1 MRTVLTPFRA
11 DAFSLACPPKHA
23 FTHESAGNFRS
34 ACLCFPQWQR
44 RRPGIQDRACTLAFG
59 ASEGPALS
67 LAFSGR
73 TCLGTPALLGIARG
87 RLQSRRSPWVSLWDP
102 RTPCGFVRWREAS
115 PHAPSRTRFATGMPY
130 HDKPYFVYANRAFA
144 SRSGGFA
151 RGARTVE
158 DAVLHG
164 LGLLVDAED
173 GARGDVG
180 VHVGRAVER
189 VEHRHVPAA
198 GAAAAASAGVEAP
211 AGSSRAAG
219 YGRFSARIFRFFPYP
234 LSQPCSSSGTGKAVR
249 ERGRGGD
256 REGGQ
261 RTWSRCRRGPS
272 GTCPRHPAPCGGGS
286 VVLEKRKMCTSACIC
301 HSTGRMHCGSELDFT
316 NGFSIEGEGR
326 KCL

>member
-198 GAAAAASAGVEAP
+198 RAAAAAASAGLPRDAAARRRIGGQVRLTIAP
-211 AGSSRAAG
+211 LEPSAGSRRPRGAAG
-219 YGRFSARIFRFFPYP
+219 QPGMED
-234 LSQPCSSSGTGKAVR
+234 SQR
-249 ERGRGGD
+249 
-256 REGGQ
+256 
-261 RTWSRCRRGPS
+261 
-272 GTCPRHPAPCGGGS
+272 
-286 VVLEKRKMCTSACIC
+286 
-301 HSTGRMHCGSELDFT
+301 
-316 NGFSIEGEGR
+316 GFSGFFRTLCRSPALLAEPGR
-326 KCL
+326 L